1 MRFGGGVY
9 SGMVQRTGEGGAW
22 LHHLYQVRCE
32 RYNRLQ
38 IDHNALV
45 RAPFRRIFEEARQRL
60 KTSEGNQSAGCGTA
74 FAQDMENVAK
84 LVVCQES
91 NVNGESTG
99 NKRTCDGGAE
109 LPALPACAP
118 KEKETRSWTC
128 ATYCGK
134 MRTMDDI
141 YRLRSEIPNHSIPE
155 GLSLGPWTTH
165 QEGLRAINACTM
177 DPTLEEEHLR

>member
-1 MRFGGGVY
+1 MSTPDRPSKRVDSKATPVRFGGGVY

-60 KTSEGNQSAGCGTA
+60 KTSEGNQGAGCTA

-91 NVNGESTG
+91 NVNGEKVPEINGPAVAVLSYPLYPRVLLRK
-99 NKRTCDGGAE
+99 KRRGAGR
-109 LPALPACAP
+109 ALHIV
-118 KEKETRSWTC
+118 
-128 ATYCGK
+128 GK
-134 MRTMDDI
+134 C
-141 YRLRSEIPNHSIPE
+141 
-155 GLSLGPWTTH
+155 GPWM
-165 QEGLRAINACTM
+165 IFIACGVKFQTIRF
-177 DPTLEEEHLR
+177 LKVCLLVHGQRIKRV